1 MFLAPSLYIAHAV
14 MTGIMMFIVA
24 SFHWLA
30 GFSFS
35 AGLIDYILSFGHKAI
50 LLSCQLF
57 DSF

>member
-14 MTGIMMFIVA
+14 MTGIMMFIAA

-35 AGLIDYILSFGHKAI
+35 AGLIDIY
-50 LLSCQLF
+50 
-57 DSF
+57 